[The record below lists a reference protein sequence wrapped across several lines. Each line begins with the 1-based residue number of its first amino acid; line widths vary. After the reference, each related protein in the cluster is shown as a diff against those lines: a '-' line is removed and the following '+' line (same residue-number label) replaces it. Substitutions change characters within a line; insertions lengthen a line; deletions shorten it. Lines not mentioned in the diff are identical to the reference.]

1 MELLDIDKLRLFL
14 SFVVP
19 GLVVLYV
26 RAQFL
31 TGRLPAFGE
40 GVVAYVA
47 VSCVY
52 YAFALPLLIASQ
64 HATGILLILVWITL
78 TLIGPALMGF
88 LLGLNIRK
96 GWTQN
101 LLAKYGIGTIHPV
114 DTAWDWRFAGKP
126 GGWVMAVLK
135 DGTKWFGYLG
145 TNSFLSSRPAE
156 RDIFIQQVY
165 EVDEN
170 NTWTPRV
177 SGVWIAHGELQS
189 LEIWPDNQ
197 QGEIGNDEEKRI

>member
-1 MELLDIDKLRLFL
+1 MELLDIDKMRVFL

-31 TGRLPAFGE
+31 TGRLPAFSE
-40 GVVAYVA
+40 GVIAYVA

-52 YAFALPLLIASQ
+52 YTMALPLLIAIQ
-64 HATGILLILVWITL
+64 HVTGIWRLLVWITL
-78 TLIGPALMGF
+78 TLIGPAVMGF
-88 LLGLNIRK
+88 LLGLNIRM
-96 GWTQN
+96 GWSQKM
-101 LLAKYGIGTIHPV
+101 LAKFGVGTIHPV

-126 GGWVMAVLK
+126 GGWAMAVLK
-135 DGTKWFGYLG
+135 DGTKWHGYLG
-145 TNSFLSSRPAE
+145 TSSFMSSHPAE

-170 NTWTPRV
+170 NQWTPRV

-189 LEIWPDNQ
+189 LEVWPDTQ
-197 QGEIGNDEEKRI
+197 QGEDDHDKE